1 MDSDPPQPP
10 DTPPPEA
17 AAAPERETGFVSPE
31 AVLWCPVCSARLIEH
46 RCKLAC
52 PRCSYYMSCADYY

>member
-10 DTPPPEA
+10 DTPPPD
-17 AAAPERETGFVSPE
+17 TGFVSPE